1 MKRKGFILFV
11 FALFLAI
18 CLSTSCKTRQKLVYF
33 NSNTKTD
40 TSQIIQASTFDF
52 KFKTDDIVSI
62 QVSGTDPELLKPFMM
77 NSSQGNNQDGYE
89 TGNASK
95 DGYLIDQNGEINFP
109 VIGKIKIGGLSRIQ
123 AIDLMTLKLKEYVND
138 PIVNLRV
145 TNFKITVLGSVQHPG
160 TFMIPNERITI
171 LEALGLCEDTKIT
184 GVRKNVL
191 IVRETQNVK
200 QEIRLDLT
208 SKDIFSSPAYYL
220 QQNDVVY
227 VEPNNLERFSSTIL
241 KSSTGVVV
249 SSVTV
254 VLTALNI
261 ILNK

>member
-1 MKRKGFILFV
+1 MLF
-11 FALFLAI
+11 A
-18 CLSTSCKTRQKLVYF
+18 SCKTRQNLVYF
-33 NSNTKTD
+33 HSGNEKDSTESIK
-40 TSQIIQASTFDF
+40 ASVFEF
-52 KFKTDDIVSI
+52 KFKTDDIVAI
-62 QVSGTDPELLKPFMM
+62 QVSGSDPELLKPFLM
-77 NSSQGNNQDGYE
+77 NSSMSNNQDGYE

-109 VIGKIKIGGLSRIQ
+109 VIGKIKFGGLTRIQ
-123 AIDLMTLKLKEYVND
+123 AIDLLTLKLKDYVND
-138 PIVNLRV
+138 PIVNIRV

-191 IVRETQNVK
+191 IIRENQNGK

-208 SKDIFSSPAYYL
+208 SKDIFNSPAYYL

-227 VEPNNLERFSSTIL
+227 IEPNNLERFSSTIL

-254 VLTALNI
+254 ILTALNI
-261 ILNK
+261 ILNQ